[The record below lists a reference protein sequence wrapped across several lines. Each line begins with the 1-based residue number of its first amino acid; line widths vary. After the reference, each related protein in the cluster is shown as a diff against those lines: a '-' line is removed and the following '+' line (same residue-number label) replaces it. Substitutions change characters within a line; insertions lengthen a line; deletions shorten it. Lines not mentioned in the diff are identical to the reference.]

1 MQFNAV
7 SGCKVNQDKLETM
20 AINIPEDIKKECKT
34 WLRLNGI
41 PEMLNLGIKVSI
53 NINHMII
60 DNIVN
65 LHQKIK

>member
-34 WLRLNGI
+34 
-41 PEMLNLGIKVSI
+41 
-53 NINHMII
+53 
-60 DNIVN
+60 
-65 LHQKIK
+65 